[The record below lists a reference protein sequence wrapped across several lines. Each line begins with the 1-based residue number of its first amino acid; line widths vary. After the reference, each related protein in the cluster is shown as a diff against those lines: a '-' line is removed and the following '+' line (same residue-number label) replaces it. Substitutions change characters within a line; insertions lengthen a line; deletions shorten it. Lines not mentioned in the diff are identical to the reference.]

1 MSDQLEDVGLR
12 YGIRRTKLHN
22 TAMNHLNKFFVNCE
36 DVKIAHLMILS
47 QGKILIYYK
56 NNWKVQFLHYITAY
70 TF

>member
-36 DVKIAHLMILS
+36 DCPFNDFIARENFNLL
-47 QGKILIYYK
+47 QK
-56 NNWKVQFLHYITAY
+56 
-70 TF
+70 